1 MIIKMPKLLKENMNS
16 PEVIS
21 TLNRHKELS
30 DMFKFNGTPALIIG
44 GQIIP
49 GYIELSKLMEILLEE
64 FPDNA

>member
-1 MIIKMPKLLKENMNS
+1 MDMDIKLLKENMNS

-21 TLNRHKELS
+21 ILNSHKELS

-44 GQIIP
+44 SQIIP
-49 GYIELSKLMEILLEE
+49 GYIELSKLLEILLEE

>member
-1 MIIKMPKLLKENMNS
+1 MNS
-16 PEVIS
+16 IFKPSSS
-21 TLNRHKELS
+21 TSVACVYTIELS

-44 GQIIP
+44 GKIIP